1 MHLSSSAETFRFG
14 KILDEQSS
22 CEGNQLSIG
31 GIRKELSKEYA
42 NGIFPVTMP

>member
-14 KILDEQSS
+14 KILDERSS

-31 GIRKELSKEYA
+31 GISKEYA